1 MGCVEI
7 TTWYLEQDDPAL
19 IRPARPTA
27 EPVEIIRAEVPSPE
41 LNRFLYT
48 AVGGDWSWSDRLPWT
63 WRQWQEWLDR
73 PGVETWVG
81 YVRGTPAGYAELDG
95 SRTGTVDIAYFGLL
109 PRFAGQGIGG
119 HLLTVT
125 LRNAWSL
132 AERHDGFPPVERVT
146 VNTCSL
152 DGPAALT
159 NYQARGL
166 RIRRTETK
174 PSDSQQPATGPWPG
188 AGTRQS
194 TTGSPGEVKARPSS
208 VTAADS

>member
-1 MGCVEI
+1 MEI
-7 TTWYLEQDDPAL
+7 TKWYLEQDDATL
-19 IRPARPTA
+19 IRPARPPA
-27 EPVEIIRAEVPSPE
+27 EPVEIIRAELPSPE

-48 AVGGDWSWSDRLPWT
+48 AVGGDWSWTDRLPWT
-63 WRQWQEWLDR
+63 WQQWQDWLDR
-73 PGVETWVG
+73 PGIETWVA

-95 SRTGTVDIAYFGLL
+95 TVPGVVDIAYFGLL

-132 AERHDGFPPVERVT
+132 AERHAGFAPVERVT

-166 RIRRTETK
+166 TVRRTEILT
-174 PSDSQQPATGPWPG
+174 PSAEPTAPGPWPG
-188 AGTRQS
+188 A
-194 TTGSPGEVKARPSS
+194 RP
-208 VTAADS
+208 AADPPAALPGADPPAAAPTQIL